1 MIRRLI
7 VLLLALLTLT
17 ALHGYPD
24 TDRGVGTLEKPA
36 EVEFRVG
43 KQYLVV
49 IAINKYQH
57 WMPLL
62 SPVGDTQ
69 NLKEILTSRYH
80 IDEVYELYD
89 DLATKANII
98 KLFVDLQKK
107 LKSDDSLLV
116 IYSGHGH
123 LDESSD
129 TGFWIPVNAGTDIY
143 EQQNWLPHAQ
153 LRGLIANIEA
163 THVLVISDSCFAGDL
178 IYSTRSLPV
187 NVTEEYFKNAYSRV
201 SRQVLTSGAV
211 EVVPDRSGFTDQL
224 ISVFKRNDQT
234 VLDALMLFNEV
245 RLGVRGS
252 TPLLGALAGTGHQ
265 EGASFLLFLNDEAVP
280 PDSPESVHATTP
292 SASPFPP
299 GSAPPGSAEVGPE
312 NTGTK
317 RSRHLSAGI
326 SCGWIITV
334 GKFGQAFQTGPSP
347 SGRLHYLFHRER
359 GEVGVGLRIGALI
372 LTGIDDSTNPLNPD
386 PWDLTCWPVATS
398 FRYTFFVD
406 PPLYLTAELEA
417 GAAINSIR
425 TYSPELHTT
434 ITTKPYLG
442 SAIGVGLRFLDS
454 VKITFFGRFV
464 STYFDIGLYMGLSP
478 EFAIEYSF

>member
-1 MIRRLI
+1 LIRRLI

-36 EVEFRVG
+36 KVEFRIG

-62 SPVGDTQ
+62 SPVRDAQ
-69 NLKEILTSRYH
+69 KLEEVLISRYH

-123 LDESSD
+123 LDENSD

-143 EQQNWLPHAQ
+143 EQQNWLPHVQ

-163 THVLVISDSCFAGDL
+163 THVLVISDSCFAGNL

-187 NVTEEYFKNAYSRV
+187 NVTAEYFKGAYSRV

-211 EVVPDRSGFTDQL
+211 EVVPDRSAFADQL
-224 ISVFKRNDQT
+224 ISVFKRNDHS

-245 RLGVRGS
+245 RLGVKGS

-265 EGASFLLFLNDEAVP
+265 EGASFLLFLNDEAVS
-280 PDSPESVHATTP
+280 PDSPESVPGTTP
-292 SASPFPP
+292 AALPFPS
-299 GSAPPGSAEVGPE
+299 GGAEVGPG

-326 SCGWIITV
+326 SYGWMITV
-334 GKFGQAFQTGPSP
+334 GEFGQAFQTGPSP
-347 SGRLHYLFHRER
+347 SGRLYYLLHRER
-359 GEVGVGLRIGALI
+359 GEVGVGLRTGALI
-372 LTGIDDSTNPLNPD
+372 LTGRDDSSNPLNPD
-386 PWDLTCWPVATS
+386 PWDLTCWPVAAS
-398 FRYTFFVD
+398 FSYTAFID

-417 GAAINSIR
+417 GAAINSIK

-434 ITTKPYLG
+434 ITAKPYLG

-478 EFAIEYSF
+478 EFAIEYAF